1 MTASQKRIIRTKRV
15 ASTGLRHTLAAAVLV
30 TICLSADAIAATRNG
45 FPLDDALVPAKEIR
59 SGGPGK
65 DGIPALIDPDFVAAD
80 EASFLTDKDRVLGIS
95 HNGVIRAYPI
105 RILNYHEIVND
116 LLGGDAIVVTFCP
129 LCGSGMAFYSNIS
142 DARLLFGVSGLLYNS
157 DVLMYDLQ
165 TQSLWS
171 QLMSQAIS
179 GPMKG
184 QRLTTLAISHTT
196 WKEWKSRHPET
207 EVLTTQT
214 GFRRNYRVDP
224 YPNYGRS
231 GRLYFPVNQSSK
243 LYKRKALVMGLEI
256 DGRFKVYP
264 FDELEEGQARF
275 SDEFQGIS
283 FDVLFDEENKTAR
296 ILRADGIEIPTTI
309 AFWFAWY
316 AFHPESE
323 VFTAD

>member
-1 MTASQKRIIRTKRV
+1 MMASQKWIIRSERIAPTR
-15 ASTGLRHTLAAAVLV
+15 LRHTLAAAVLV
-30 TICLSADAIAATRNG
+30 IICLSADAIAATKNG
-45 FPLDDALVPAKEIR
+45 FPLDDALVPAREIK

-129 LCGSGMAFYSNIS
+129 LCGSGMAFSSNIS
-142 DARLLFGVSGLLYNS
+142 DARFLFGVSGLLYNS
-157 DVLMYDLQ
+157 DILMYDVQ

-184 QRLTTLAISHTT
+184 QRLTTLPISHTT
-196 WKEWKSRHPET
+196 WKEWKSRYPDT

-256 DGRFKVYP
+256 DGQFKVYP
-264 FDELEEGQARF
+264 FDELEEGQVRF
-275 SDEFQGIS
+275 TDEFQGIS
-283 FDVLFDEENKTAR
+283 FDVLFDEDNKTAR
-296 ILRADGIEIPTTI
+296 ILGADGAEIPTTI

>member
-45 FPLDDALVPAKEIR
+45 FPLDDALVPAKEIK